1 LRGDDKMKLFRLIE
15 PDNRK
20 SIEER
25 KKKLKESL
33 KNAEKIKR
41 NSKK

>member
-1 LRGDDKMKLFRLIE
+1 MKLFRLIE
-15 PDNRK
+15 PNNRK

-25 KKKLKESL
+25 KKKLRESL
-33 KNAEKIKR
+33 KAAEKIKR